1 VDRKRRPPLFDDA
14 ETRIECAMTLSSET
28 RVMTFGG
35 IAGLVAVALVAAP
48 ASATPPPVPGAD
60 TYTIVDVNEVDFD
73 NDGTIEQSTTTI
85 ETYDRRGRI
94 QSSWVEDRQNDTSFT
109 TVQNTTWE
117 YDRQGKTLS
126 TTMEFDDGGDGLVDL
141 RTQITFEYDRS
152 GQLVGIIQTYDNG
165 ADGIDVATTASTVT
179 ATKKAEISTVVDVDW
194 DGDGTG
200 DQRRVDTTTFDRR
213 GNAVLQT
220 STTDNGADGTIE
232 LSERLMSTYD
242 KDRLTSEFYE
252 ILLPYVESE
261 LTTYTYD
268 RKGQLIGIAE
278 TYEPSGVSI
287 VTALTFDADG
297 VFTGSTRLVDQNGD
311 GVVDQETIETV
322 QSDDEGRPLVRQ
334 VDTFGDGEPFR
345 ETTTFVY
352 GGDRLVDLTI
362 ESDRFIDG
370 EPEFIERQTSVYDE
384 NDRLVM
390 FTSATDEGNDGID
403 YVSTTTYVYDDRGE
417 VISSTVEIDQNAD
430 GTIDIAETRTRT
442 IT

>member
-1 VDRKRRPPLFDDA
+1 
-14 ETRIECAMTLSSET
+14 
-28 RVMTFGG
+28 
-35 IAGLVAVALVAAP
+35 
-48 ASATPPPVPGAD
+48 
-60 TYTIVDVNEVDFD
+60 
-73 NDGTIEQSTTTI
+73 
-85 ETYDRRGRI
+85 
-94 QSSWVEDRQNDTSFT
+94 
-109 TVQNTTWE
+109 
-117 YDRQGKTLS
+117 
-126 TTMEFDDGGDGLVDL
+126 
-141 RTQITFEYDRS
+141 
-152 GQLVGIIQTYDNG
+152 
-165 ADGIDVATTASTVT
+165 
-179 ATKKAEISTVVDVDW
+179 
-194 DGDGTG
+194 
-200 DQRRVDTTTFDRR
+200 
-213 GNAVLQT
+213 
-220 STTDNGADGTIE
+220 
-232 LSERLMSTYD
+232 
-242 KDRLTSEFYE
+242 
-252 ILLPYVESE
+252 
-261 LTTYTYD
+261 
-268 RKGQLIGIAE
+268 
-278 TYEPSGVSI
+278 